1 MLLGQIQ
8 KLCKG
13 YSYSCYHVSVILNC
27 PGKVIK
33 FPVKSKSKLSS
44 EKQIIMRRENA
55 RLYSYSCFHD
65 SEILN
70 SPGKVD
76 KFPVESRS
84 KLSPENQI
92 TMRRENISMHADL
105 IIFIA
110 ATFSGDTAGR
120 GAAG

>member
-1 MLLGQIQ
+1 MLSAHSDPRLLGQIQ

-13 YSYSCYHVSVILNC
+13 DSYSCYHVSVILNC

-44 EKQIIMRRENA
+44 EKQI
-55 RLYSYSCFHD
+55 
-65 SEILN
+65 
-70 SPGKVD
+70 
-76 KFPVESRS
+76 
-84 KLSPENQI
+84 
-92 TMRRENISMHADL
+92 TMRRENTSMHADL

-110 ATFSGDTAGR
+110 ATFSGDPAGW